1 MKAHMELLSLFS
13 PPSPHPHLHLNS
25 KRRMIR
31 IPGQGWGVGGGRRH
45 AVCCQPTRTNHP
57 QLSHLDW
64 TVLWLTLLGSK
75 LESVRISHRSKLCYI
90 VTYVSSHLN
99 FKTPSLLEQIRMS
112 LQLTQTG
119 ICPRPVPKWRSG
131 HPSSQQGSYHHE
143 VGLESLN
150 EVRRHFMKLQPWLL
164 WRSLKIRIATVVG
177 GLPKTTANVHGAKRQ
192 AVACEWQSW
201 YLFEL
206 FGAQKFMIPK
216 HIDLFAL

>member
-1 MKAHMELLSLFS
+1 
-13 PPSPHPHLHLNS
+13 
-25 KRRMIR
+25 
-31 IPGQGWGVGGGRRH
+31 
-45 AVCCQPTRTNHP
+45 
-57 QLSHLDW
+57 
-64 TVLWLTLLGSK
+64 
-75 LESVRISHRSKLCYI
+75 
-90 VTYVSSHLN
+90 
-99 FKTPSLLEQIRMS
+99 MS

-216 HIDLFAL
+216 HIDLFALWDFHFALIWLQLFPLRIRNYFIVLLVSFVLFFCLFVWGSLFVCFVLFL